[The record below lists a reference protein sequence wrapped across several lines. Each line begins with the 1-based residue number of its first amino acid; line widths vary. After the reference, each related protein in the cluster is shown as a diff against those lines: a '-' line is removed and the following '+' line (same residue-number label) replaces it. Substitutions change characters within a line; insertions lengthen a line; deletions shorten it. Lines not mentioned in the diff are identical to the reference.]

1 MASCKLPCELL
12 RMDVQGDMPR
22 IMPTRVAR
30 TVLTTVDK
38 AYPFPR
44 GFRKDSIC
52 AIHEH
57 QLTGDGE
64 V

>member
-1 MASCKLPCELL
+1 
-12 RMDVQGDMPR
+12 MDVQGDMPR